1 MMWLHADIA
10 SLADIPRHYACTAGD
25 RVALMNARRKESFRE
40 LDQVSSRMANLFIDA
55 GVVPGSVVA
64 FFGKNSIEYFEAMF
78 AASKAGCTLLPLN
91 WRLSATELVAVIED
105 AAPKLILVDDEYLVM
120 MERLRALGAPQI
132 PSVAFD
138 STSAAGTELNRRLA
152 ASSDVDPRVPVRPED
167 TALLLYTSGTTGQ
180 PKGVQLTHGGLNYMR
195 LCEHLETAFEWR
207 PDDVMMFVMPNFHL
221 VGTGLSLQG
230 LYNGVPLTILPGLDV
245 PNLLATIRRDRPTIC
260 CLVPTAIQMIID
272 HPDAADTDFSSL
284 RLVMYAGSPITAAL
298 LKRAMAA
305 IGCDFMQFY
314 GATETCGAVTLLR
327 PEQHDLADESKLKS
341 CGTPVPLVDLKV
353 VSAAGDEVPD
363 GEIGEFVVR
372 SPAMFKGYLNK
383 PSMTEAVLSGGWYRT
398 GDAGYRGSDGLFYLV
413 DRTKDMIIS
422 GGENVYSTEV
432 EQALSKHPAVSQVAV
447 IGLPDERWGER
458 VTAIVVPVEG
468 MALSAED
475 LVCHCRQLIA
485 AYKAPKQVIFAEKL
499 PMTPTGKI
507 LKTALRKQFGEAAA
521 TGA

>member
-1 MMWLHADIA
+1 MWLHADIA
-10 SLADIPRHYACTAGD
+10 SLADIPRYYARVAGD
-25 RVALMNARRKESFRE
+25 RVALMNARRKETFGE
-40 LDQVSSRMANLFIDA
+40 LDRVSSRLANVIIDLGIA
-55 GVVPGSVVA
+55 PGSIVA

-91 WRLSATELVAVIED
+91 WRLSASELQAVIQD
-105 AAPKLILVDDEYLVM
+105 AAPKLILVDAEYDALMAKVKELGVPDLVTI
-120 MERLRALGAPQI
+120 G
-132 PSVAFD
+132 FD
-138 STSAAGTELNRRLA
+138 SSSDAETELTARLA
-152 ASSDVDPRVPVRPED
+152 QSGDTDPAVAVRPED

-180 PKGVQLTHGGLNYMR
+180 PKGVQLTHGGLNFMR
-195 LCEHLETAFEWR
+195 LCEHLEPAFSWQ
-207 PDDVMMFVMPNFHL
+207 PHDVMMFVMPNFHL

-245 PNLLATIRRDRPTIC
+245 PGLLATIRRDRPTIC

-272 HPDAADTDFSSL
+272 HPEAADTDFSSL
-284 RLVMYAGSPITAAL
+284 RLMMYAGSPITAAL
-298 LKRAMAA
+298 LKRAMIR

-327 PEQHDLADESKLKS
+327 PEQHDLGDEPKLKS
-341 CGTPVPLVDLKV
+341 CGTPVPLVELKV
-353 VSAAGDEVPD
+353 LSAAGDEVPD
-363 GEIGEFVVR
+363 GEIGELVVR
-372 SPAMFKGYLNK
+372 SPAMFKSYLNK

-398 GDAGYRGSDGLFYLV
+398 GDAGYRDESGLFYIV

-447 IGLPDERWGER
+447 IGLPDDRWGER
-458 VTAIVVPVEG
+458 VTAIVVPVDG
-468 MALSAED
+468 TPLSAED
-475 LVCHCRQLIA
+475 LVAHCRRLIA

-507 LKTALRKQFGEAAA
+507 LKTVLRKQFGGPVAVQE
-521 TGA
+521 

>member
-1 MMWLHADIA
+1 MWLHADIA
-10 SLADIPRHYACTAGD
+10 SLADIPRYYGRVAGD
-25 RVALMNARRKESFRE
+25 RVALMNAQRKETFRE
-40 LDQVSSRMANLFIDA
+40 LDLVSSRLANLIIEERVA
-55 GVVPGSVVA
+55 PGSVVA

-78 AASKAGCTLLPLN
+78 AAGKAGCTLLPLN
-91 WRLSATELVAVIED
+91 WRLSAVELLAVLQD
-105 AAPKLILVDDEYLVM
+105 AEPKLVLVDAEFLPLLAKVR
-120 MERLRALGAPQI
+120 ELGVPAVATI
-132 PSVAFD
+132 AFD
-138 STSAAGTELNRRLA
+138 STSASETELTRRLA
-152 ASSDVDPRVPVRPED
+152 QCSECDPAVPVRGED

-180 PKGVQLTHGGLNYMR
+180 PKGVQLTHGGLNFMR
-195 LCEHLETAFEWR
+195 LCEHLETAFTWK

-245 PNLLATIRRDRPTIC
+245 PALLATIQRDKPTIC
-260 CLVPTAIQMIID
+260 CLVPTAIQMLID
-272 HPDAADTDFSSL
+272 HPDAAGTDFSSF

-298 LKRAMAA
+298 LKRAMSV
-305 IGCDFMQFY
+305 IGCQFMQFY

-327 PEQHDLADESKLKS
+327 PEQHDLGDEPRLKS
-341 CGTPVPLVDLKV
+341 CGTPVPLVELKV
-353 VSAAGDEVPD
+353 VSAAGDDVPD

-383 PSMTEAVLSGGWYRT
+383 SSMTDAVLSGGWYRT
-398 GDAGYRGSDGLFYLV
+398 GDAGYRDKEGLFYLV

-432 EQALSKHPAVSQVAV
+432 EQALSKHRSVSQVAV
-447 IGLPDERWGER
+447 IGVPDERWGER

-468 MALSAED
+468 AKPDAEE
-475 LVCHCRQLIA
+475 LIAHCRELIA

-521 TGA
+521 TPG